1 MTLSA
6 DKQKEKV
13 ETIDLLCF
21 LSGKEEWWYAN
32 MTIEELLKEYDRL
45 NAIYK

>member
-1 MTLSA
+1 MNDSE
-6 DKQKEKV
+6 KEAL
-13 ETIDLLCF
+13 IISLCF

>member
-1 MTLSA
+1 MSESEKE
-6 DKQKEKV
+6 KQKR

-21 LSGKEEWWYAN
+21 LSGKEEWWYKDKS
-32 MTIEELLKEYDRL
+32 IEWLIAEYDRL